1 MEERSKDAWYF
12 RSCLRKS
19 IVLSFWLMIVLAPSA
34 LGGGEPVDV
43 LIRSV
48 PLDPEDPEMASLGPL
63 RWCGSLELTFDNP
76 EYGELSD
83 IALTADG
90 TRLYFVADNGRWYT
104 AKPRFTT
111 QGRLV
116 GLADVEVGW
125 LKDPDG
131 RPLTA
136 ELESD
141 AEALT
146 RLADGSMLV
155 AFEGKHR
162 ILHYPP
168 GERPLAGVPVVLP
181 RPPELDKLPKNQGIE
196 AMTGLADGRFL
207 ALVESEEQGKL
218 RGFLWKQN
226 HWSTIE
232 LSASG
237 AYRPTSVSVLP
248 GGDLLITERR
258 YAPATGVSVR
268 IKRVAHA
275 DIRPG
280 ARLEGVEIATFLTPL
295 LYDNIEGLAVQATT
309 QGWVRILLVSDDNR
323 SPDQKT
329 LLLCFLL
336 QE

>member
-1 MEERSKDAWYF
+1 
-12 RSCLRKS
+12 
-19 IVLSFWLMIVLAPSA
+19 MIVLAPSA

-48 PLDPEDPEMASLGPL
+48 PLDPEDPDVTSLGPL

-83 IALTADG
+83 IALTAGG
-90 TRLYFVADNGRWYT
+90 TRLYFVADTGHWYT
-104 AKPRFTT
+104 ARPTFTT

-116 GLADVEVGW
+116 GLVDVEVGR
-125 LKDPDG
+125 LKGPDG

-136 ELESD
+136 ELEND

-146 RLADGSMLV
+146 QLADGSMLV

-168 GERPLAGVPVVLP
+168 GERPLAGVPVVFA
-181 RPPELDKLPKNQGIE
+181 RPPDLDKLPKNQGIE
-196 AMTGLADGRFL
+196 AMVGLADGRLL
-207 ALVESEEQGKL
+207 AFAESEERGELQ
-218 RGFLWKQN
+218 GFLWKQD
-226 HWSTIE
+226 HWSAIE
-232 LSASG
+232 LRASG
-237 AYRPTSVSVLP
+237 AYRPTAVSVLP

-268 IKRVAHA
+268 IRRVAHA
-275 DIRPG
+275 DIKPG

-295 LYDNIEGLAVQATT
+295 LYDNIEGLAVQATAH
-309 QGWVRILLVSDDNR
+309 GWVRLLLVSDDNR
-323 SPDQKT
+323 NPDQKT